1 MDISFSNMPSLVSQ
15 AHSLPAQGQATPKF
29 RSVES
34 RQVPRSAPVSR
45 QDIGPLIL
53 GSWQKKIS
61 SSPGGRKVF
70 LEAGSPG

>member
-53 GSWQKKIS
+53 GSWQKKD
-61 SSPGGRKVF
+61 
-70 LEAGSPG
+70 LELSRGEEGFSGSW